1 MILYAHQLHNINI
14 SVRESLRRAPATG
27 FERVGHC
34 RLRRGWCHCHRP
46 LLIST
51 SLIAWQIFLSFFVL
65 SSLLFLLMAHFT
77 PCLSGCAAGSLSFS
91 VAIFSYSHLFLVSFS
106 ASIFFLSV
114 SLFRAYQVFYAELFQ
129 LKCIFF
135 LAHRKSCCV
144 IVCRR
149 CPGVFASAYLFRY
162 FYLFCVCVY
171 VCGCYRNK

>member
-1 MILYAHQLHNINI
+1 MILYAHQQHNINI

-27 FERVGHC
+27 FERDGHC

-106 ASIFFLSV
+106 ASIFFC
-114 SLFRAYQVFYAELFQ
+114 LFHYFGLIRFFTPSFSSSNA
-129 LKCIFF
+129 FF